1 MTKEEL
7 NAVKEVE
14 VVLGV
19 KIEEYLE
26 KKQDVP
32 YEVLEEVVKKFLE
45 INEDYN
51 KTKKE
56 LLLINSSAVKLEQ
69 LLELIG
75 TVSTN
80 SVEDEEYL
88 DKVIEI
94 FNKKATSMDNWNVY

>member
-75 TVSTN
+75 TVSTI

-94 FNKKATSMDNWNVY
+94 FNKKATSMDN